1 MLYLDKVFR
10 KHRSIEPPN
19 MAARKATKK
28 ATQGTTSSKATT
40 NKETGNLSTVE
51 SRAERYKRRELEKTA
66 SRNGSDQDKPQPMLR
81 HSSGLGKRKR
91 EQQDE
96 GEDDEA
102 VEQPEDQPTEQ
113 EKECT
118 VCLEVVAK
126 TSFPAIN
133 HADGAEHSSDV
144 CLGCWDQHIES
155 EIQSKSFECISCL
168 QCPQRLVEDE
178 VRQLAKERTYAEYA
192 DPQSLFDRSSS

>member
-1 MLYLDKVFR
+1 
-10 KHRSIEPPN
+10 
-19 MAARKATKK
+19 MAARKTTKK
-28 ATQGTTSSKATT
+28 AARNNVSNKTTT
-40 NKETGNLSTVE
+40 NEEIDNRSTAE

-66 SRNGSDQDKPQPMLR
+66 SHNGSDQDKPRPILR
-81 HSSGLGKRKR
+81 RSSGLGKRKR
-91 EQQDE
+91 EQEDE
-96 GEDDEA
+96 GQDDEA
-102 VEQPEDQPTEQ
+102 VEQPEDQLIEQ

-118 VCLEVVAK
+118 VCFEVVAK
-126 TSFPAIN
+126 TAFPSID
-133 HADGAEHSSDV
+133 HADGAKHSSDV

-155 EIQSKSFECISCL
+155 EIQSKSFEGISCL